1 VVVEPD
7 DEERREQLL
16 RRVAHE
22 YWVLGRTQAEI
33 AEAVAFSRPS
43 VSRLLDEARRRG
55 VVRFAIGEPVDR
67 DHGRERALEDS
78 LRLVGPTASTPVVC
92 RVVAVLGRTQAGDQ
106 RLLGRRAAHVLAG
119 HLAPGQVLAV
129 ASSRS
134 VAPVVASAHLLP
146 PLGGV
151 VELLGSGRPDR
162 TGRGDPAGAELA
174 AATGAAHTPVPTAFV
189 HRSPRRAADARA
201 RSSVT
206 AALRQG
212 RAAHAALLG
221 AGSTSRF
228 DGTGAHSPV
237 EAAVLARA
245 ARDGAVGHVLGVFLD
260 AHGHRVPSAVDP
272 LRVGADLDDLAR
284 LPCRVLLAYGAGK
297 APVIRS
303 AVAAG
308 LVTHL
313 VTDADAAAVL
323 LRG

>member
-1 VVVEPD
+1 MAVELD
-7 DEERREQLL
+7 DEDHREQVL

-22 YWVLGRTQAEI
+22 YWVLGRSQAEI

-67 DHGRERALEDS
+67 DHERERALERA
-78 LRLVGPTASTPVVC
+78 LRTAGPGASALLSC
-92 RVVAVLGRTQAGDQ
+92 RVVAVLGRSRAGDQ
-106 RLLGRRAAHVLAG
+106 RLLGRRAARVLAE
-119 HLAPGQVLAV
+119 HLGPGQVLAI

-134 VAPVVASAHLLP
+134 VAPVAACAHLLP
-146 PLGGV
+146 PIGEV

-162 TGRGDPAGAELA
+162 HGGGDPAGAEIA
-174 AATGAAHTPVPTAFV
+174 AALGALHTPVPTAFV
-189 HRSPRRAADARA
+189 HRSASRA
-201 RSSVT
+201 RLARTRPGVV
-206 AALRQG
+206 AALERGG
-212 RAAHAALLG
+212 RAHAALLG
-221 AGSTSRF
+221 AGSTARF

-237 EAAVLARA
+237 EAAVLAQA

-260 AHGHRVPSAVDP
+260 PDGVRVPSVVDAQ
-272 LRVGADLDDLAR
+272 RVGVEPDDLTAV
-284 LPCRVLLAYGAGK
+284 PCRVLLAYGAPK

-313 VTDADAAAVL
+313 VTDSAAAAAL
-323 LRG
+323 LDG

>member
-1 VVVEPD
+1 MVAEPD
-7 DEERREQLL
+7 DEDHREQLL

-22 YWVLGRTQAEI
+22 YWVLGRTQADI
-33 AEAVAFSRPS
+33 AQAIAFSRPS

-67 DHGRERALEDS
+67 DHGRERALEDL
-78 LRLVGPTASTPVVC
+78 LRTTGPGASALTAC

-106 RLLGRRAAHVLAG
+106 RLLGRRAARVLAG

-134 VAPVVASAHLLP
+134 VAPVVASSHLLP
-146 PLGGV
+146 PLGAV

-162 TGRGDPAGAELA
+162 AGRGDPAGAELA

-189 HRSPRRAADARA
+189 HRSPRRAAAARA

-206 AALRQG
+206 AALQQG
-212 RAAHAALLG
+212 RDAHAALLG
-221 AGSTSRF
+221 AGSTTRF

-260 AHGHRVPSAVDP
+260 ARGRRVPSAVDP
-272 LRVGADLDDLAR
+272 LRVGVDPDDLSR
-284 LPCRVLLAYGAGK
+284 VPRRVLLAYGAEK

-313 VTDADAAAVL
+313 VTDVDAATAL
-323 LRG
+323 LGG